1 MATASLIE
9 KEVVVTPA
17 GVLLDLSLTEAN
29 FLRVLL
35 VRYVAGPGYYDTG
48 YSSIQK
54 ALACAIPREHHVDLP
69 THVQNDIVIFDI
81 PKGKTHVR
89 NTAS

>member
-29 FLRVLL
+29 FLRVLM

-48 YSSIQK
+48 
-54 ALACAIPREHHVDLP
+54 
-69 THVQNDIVIFDI
+69 
-81 PKGKTHVR
+81 
-89 NTAS
+89 